1 MLGEKTITSI
11 GIALVILF
19 TLGNFSLANAVGNIH
34 IGTLEINP
42 FVSLEQKYD
51 DNIFL
56 ESEDHENHD
65 WITTTTLGLDLNMPI
80 IPGREEDFTFKA
92 KYAASFLKFWDYT
105 KQDRVDHNISALAD
119 FKFSNDFTFKIEDN
133 FQKTAEPPTSELTAL
148 ERRFRNTVQVVL
160 GYMREKIGFDFG
172 YKNIRDD
179 YNNLNDLDKHEH
191 VFTTTGYYQLFPK
204 TSIFG
209 EYNFGEVIYDKNNT
223 NSDSKYHQYRLGVKG
238 QIAPKLT
245 GLVKIGYKKTDYK
258 DSSKNNF
265 EGFTAFVNVTYD
277 LKERTALNAYLER
290 GSEESTYSTNSY
302 FEYAKG
308 GLKLD
313 HELLDRLFLVGG
325 GYYQIN
331 KYPDQTTE
339 GSVTARR
346 RDKVYDGTVGL
357 RYEIKDWVFLET
369 DYEYKQRDSKF
380 ATFDYKDNRFSTKV
394 SITF

>member
-1 MLGEKTITSI
+1 MCRYKKFRSIAILMLVFFGFSSS
-11 GIALVILF
+11 AYPA
-19 TLGNFSLANAVGNIH
+19 GNLH
-34 IGTLEINP
+34 IGALEIHP
-42 FVSLEQKYD
+42 FASVEQKYD

-56 ESEDHENHD
+56 EPKNQEDDD

-105 KQDRVDHNISALAD
+105 KQDRVDHDISALAD

-133 FQKTAEPPTSELTAL
+133 FQKTAEPPNNELTAL
-148 ERRFRNTVQVVL
+148 EKRFHNTVQAVL

-179 YNNLNDLDKHEH
+179 YNNFHELDKYEH

-209 EYNFGEVIYDKNNT
+209 EYNFGKIIYDNNT
-223 NSDSKYHQYRLGVKG
+223 SNSDSEYHQYRLGVKG

-245 GLVKIGYKKTDYK
+245 GLVKAGYKKTDYK
-258 DSSKNNF
+258 NSSKKDF
-265 EGFTAFVNVTYD
+265 AGFTTLVNVTYD
-277 LKERTALNAYLER
+277 LKERTTLNAYLER

-302 FEYAKG
+302 FEYNKG
-308 GLKLD
+308 GLELD

-339 GSVTARR
+339 GSITARR
-346 RDKVYDGTVGL
+346 RDKVWDGTVGL

-369 DYEYKQRDSKF
+369 NYEYKQRDSKF

-394 SITF
+394 SLTF

>member
-1 MLGEKTITSI
+1 MLGEKIIISRR
-11 GIALVILF
+11 IALAILLIF
-19 TLGNFSLANAVGNIH
+19 ISFSLANAAGNIH

-42 FVSLEQKYD
+42 FASIEQKYD

-56 ESEDHENHD
+56 EPKDQENHD
-65 WITTTTLGLDLNMPI
+65 WITTTILGLDLKMPI
-80 IPGREEDFTFKA
+80 IPGREEDFTLEA

-119 FKFSNDFTFKIEDN
+119 FKFSNDFTLKIEDN
-133 FQKTAEPPTSELTAL
+133 FQKTADPPNDELTAL
-148 ERRFRNTVQVVL
+148 EKRFRNIVQAVL

-209 EYNFGEVIYDKNNT
+209 EYNFGKIIYDNNT
-223 NSDSKYHQYRLGVKG
+223 SNSDSEYHQYRLGVKG

-245 GLVKIGYKKTDYK
+245 GLVKAGYKKTDYK
-258 DSSKNNF
+258 NSSKKDF
-265 EGFTAFVNVTYD
+265 TGFTTLVNVTYD
-277 LKERTALNAYLER
+277 LKERTTLNAYLER

-302 FEYAKG
+302 FEYDKV

-357 RYEIKDWVFLET
+357 RYEIKEWVFLET

-380 ATFDYKDNRFSTKV
+380 STYDYKDNKYIMKINFM
-394 SITF
+394 F

>member
-1 MLGEKTITSI
+1 MLGEKIIISTR
-11 GIALVILF
+11 IAMVILLIF
-19 TLGNFSLANAVGNIH
+19 GTFSLANAAGNIH
-34 IGTLEINP
+34 IGTLEIHP
-42 FVSLEQKYD
+42 FASVEQKYD

-56 ESEDHENHD
+56 EPKDQEDDD

-133 FQKTAEPPTSELTAL
+133 FQKTADSPNNELTAL
-148 ERRFRNTVQVVL
+148 EKRFCNIAQTVF

-179 YNNLNDLDKHEH
+179 YNNLNDLDRYEH

-209 EYNFGEVIYDKNNT
+209 EYNFGKIIYDNNNT
-223 NSDSKYHQYRLGVKG
+223 NSDSKYHQYRLGIKG
-238 QIAPKLT
+238 QIAPKLS
-245 GLVKIGYKKTDYK
+245 GLAKAGYKETDYK
-258 DSSKNNF
+258 NTGKKNF
-265 EGFTAFVNVTYD
+265 KSFTTFANVTYD
-277 LKERTALNAYLER
+277 LKDRTTLNIFAERS
-290 GSEESTYSTNSY
+290 SEESTYSSNSY
-302 FEYAKG
+302 FEYNKI
-308 GLKLD
+308 GLKID
-313 HELLDRLFLVGG
+313 HELLEKLFLVSG
-325 GYYQIN
+325 GYYQLN
-331 KYPDQTTE
+331 KYPDETTE
-339 GSVTARR
+339 DSTTAKRKDKLWDGSI
-346 RDKVYDGTVGL
+346 GI
-357 RYEIKDWVFLET
+357 RYEMKEWLFLET

-394 SITF
+394 SLIF

>member
-1 MLGEKTITSI
+1 MLGEKTIISI

-19 TLGNFSLANAVGNIH
+19 TLGNFSLANAMGNIH

-56 ESEDHENHD
+56 EPENQENHD
-65 WITTTTLGLDLNMPI
+65 WITATTLGFALNMPI
-80 IPGREEDFTFKA
+80 IPGREEDFKLEA

-105 KQDRVDHNISALAD
+105 KQDRVDHIISALAD

-148 ERRFRNTVQVVL
+148 ERRFRNTIQAVL

-179 YNNLNDLDKHEH
+179 YNNLHELDKYEH

-209 EYNFGEVIYDKNNT
+209 EYNFGKIIYDNNT
-223 NSDSKYHQYRLGVKG
+223 SNSDSEYHQYRLGIKG

-245 GLVKIGYKKTDYK
+245 GLVKAGYKKTDYK
-258 DSSKNNF
+258 NSSKKDF
-265 EGFTAFVNVTYD
+265 AGFTTLVNVTYD
-277 LKERTALNAYLER
+277 LKERTTLNAYLER

-302 FEYAKG
+302 FEYDKV

-357 RYEIKDWVFLET
+357 RYEIKEWVNLET
-369 DYEYKQRDSKF
+369 NYEFKRRDSKF
-380 ATFDYKDNRFSTKV
+380 STYDYKDNKYIMKINFM
-394 SITF
+394 F